1 MRCPRCVPARPPAEQ
16 AAAWSPDDDASTS
29 PVAAIGRSGRGSAA
43 ASPAADPRMPYRQT
57 GAASSALP
65 AADER
70 PGGASAGEGTAA
82 AGPTGSDEPGPT
94 ERTMGIR
101 RVDASGGSWKRQ
113 VRELA
118 GRDAAGALPAQQG
131 PVRPTPATAQ
141 PPAPGTP
148 GQGPQHHQPGAG
160 LPQARAELPPG
171 GHGLS
176 ARPVPAPG
184 HLAGSAAGQP
194 AFPAPAQ
201 PFGAEGTAA
210 SHGPGGAAPLRPVQ
224 PLALSATAPW
234 ETNLGQAYP
243 AGLGRRLTARVLD
256 SLLPLAA
263 AAAVA
268 WPLVDRARDHVQRK
282 IEAVEQ
288 AGVTD
293 TVWLLDTTTAG
304 YLGLVLGAMLLVSL
318 VLEAVPSAVWGRSPG
333 KAATGLR
340 LATMDG
346 HDKPGAGS
354 TLVRWLTYSV
364 LGVLLVGLL
373 NVVWC
378 LWDRPWRQCW
388 HDKVAG
394 TFVAAV
400 RRRE

>member
-1 MRCPRCVPARPPAEQ
+1 
-16 AAAWSPDDDASTS
+16 
-29 PVAAIGRSGRGSAA
+29 
-43 ASPAADPRMPYRQT
+43 
-57 GAASSALP
+57 
-65 AADER
+65 
-70 PGGASAGEGTAA
+70 
-82 AGPTGSDEPGPT
+82 
-94 ERTMGIR
+94 
-101 RVDASGGSWKRQ
+101 
-113 VRELA
+113 
-118 GRDAAGALPAQQG
+118 
-131 PVRPTPATAQ
+131 
-141 PPAPGTP
+141 
-148 GQGPQHHQPGAG
+148 
-160 LPQARAELPPG
+160 
-171 GHGLS
+171 GHGLPTRS
-176 ARPVPAPG
+176 VPAPG
-184 HLAGSAAGQP
+184 HPLAGSAAGQP
-194 AFPAPAQ
+194 AFPSPAQ
-201 PFGAEGTAA
+201 PFGAEGAA
-210 SHGPGGAAPLRPVQ
+210 APHGPAGAAPLRPVQ

-234 ETNLGQAYP
+234 ETDLGQAYP

-268 WPLVDRARDHVQRK
+268 WPLVDRARDHVQGK

-304 YLGLVLGAMLLVSL
+304 YLGMVLGAMLLVSL
-318 VLEAVPSAVWGRSPG
+318 VLEALPSAVWGRSPG

-354 TLVRWLTYSV
+354 VLVRWLTYSV

-400 RRRE
+400 RRRG